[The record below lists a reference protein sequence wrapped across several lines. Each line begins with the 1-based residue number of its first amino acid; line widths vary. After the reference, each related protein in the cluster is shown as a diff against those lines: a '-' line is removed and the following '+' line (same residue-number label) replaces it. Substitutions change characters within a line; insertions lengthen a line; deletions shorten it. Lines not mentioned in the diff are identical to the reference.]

1 MKLSPV
7 LYRESDTQH
16 SNKLQNLPHPLA
28 NIYGTHGSKGEVLQ
42 YHFWI

>member
-16 SNKLQNLPHPLA
+16 SNKLQNLPRTLA
-28 NIYGTHGSKGEVLQ
+28 NINGTHGNKAEVLQ
-42 YHFWI
+42 